1 MLTIPPEEL
10 RARLLNK
17 LANWKMLPEV
27 AVRALA
33 MARDPDCSIKEF
45 SQVVERDSKLAFE
58 ILRIANSAAH
68 ATRIPIVVLRQAV
81 TRLGLAHCRNVI
93 LSASLG
99 SALQRLTLSEA
110 WMQSALWRHS
120 VLTGLIATE
129 INQQFKLG
137 FIGEEF
143 TAGLIHD
150 VGRSLLA
157 VIAPNHFAEADS
169 LDFVEEGDFLEHERA
184 ILRTDHCEL
193 AAWFLAHSNL
203 PEVLVTVVGRHHTPE
218 LVDEHRSLVALTA
231 VADHMA
237 NHVQRVGSADGY
249 APDDNAAMPVLFNES
264 RRASFSRRVHDILC
278 EAIKE
283 ANSPCWKLGRQ

>member
-10 RARLLNK
+10 RTRLLNK
-17 LANWKMLPEV
+17 LADWKMLPEV

-45 SQVVERDSKLAFE
+45 SSVVERDSKLAFE

-68 ATRIPIVVLRQAV
+68 ATRVPIVVLRQAV

-93 LSASLG
+93 LAASLG

-157 VIAPNHFAEADS
+157 VIAPNHFAEADP
-169 LDFVEEGDFLEHERA
+169 LDFVEEGSFLSQERV

-193 AAWFLAHSNL
+193 GAWFLAYSNL
-203 PEVLVTVVGRHHTPE
+203 PEVLVTVVGNHHAPAAAE
-218 LVDEHRSLVALTA
+218 EHQMLVALTA

-237 NHVQRVGSADGY
+237 NFVQRTGTADGY
-249 APDDNAAMPVLFNES
+249 APEDNKAMEILFTES
-264 RRASFSRRVHDILC
+264 RRAAFARSVHDILSD
-278 EAIKE
+278 AIKE
-283 ANSPCWKLGRQ
+283 ANSPSWKLGRQ